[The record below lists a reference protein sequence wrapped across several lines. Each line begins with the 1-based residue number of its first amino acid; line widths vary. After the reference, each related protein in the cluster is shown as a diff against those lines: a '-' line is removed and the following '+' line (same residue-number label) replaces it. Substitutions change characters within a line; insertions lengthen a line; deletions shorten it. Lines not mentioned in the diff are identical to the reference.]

1 MSETRSL
8 FERNL
13 KDFDK
18 LPYIIRDMHDVEV
31 RVEALGLSNIT
42 RGESWLSNLV
52 ANLFGFPK
60 AGENQPI
67 RVVFERHGDS
77 ESLLRDYGKEKF
89 ISHFADHPEPGV
101 IYETF
106 GPLWF
111 EVECVC
117 SEQGI
122 DMDIRSC
129 RLWNKIPIPLF
140 FLPRTDA
147 TERVSGGKYQFDV
160 DISLPLIGR
169 VIWYKGVLKKIS

>member
-1 MSETRSL
+1 MFETRPL

-18 LPYIIRDMHDVEV
+18 LPNIIRDMHDVQD

-42 RGESWLSNLV
+42 RGEGWLSNLI
-52 ANLFGFPK
+52 ANILGFPK
-60 AGENQPI
+60 AGENLPV
-67 RVVFERHGDS
+67 RVVFERDGKA
-77 ESLLRDYGKEKF
+77 ESLLRDYGSEKF
-89 ISHFADHPEPGV
+89 VSHFADHPEPGV
-101 IYETF
+101 LYEIF

-117 SEQGI
+117 TEEGI
-122 DMDIRSC
+122 DMDLRKC
-129 RLWNKIPIPLF
+129 QLWNTVWVPLF

-147 TERVSGGKYQFDV
+147 TERISGGKYQFDV

-169 VIWYKGVLKKIS
+169 VIWYKGVLEKVK

>member
-1 MSETRSL
+1 MFETRPL

-13 KDFDK
+13 KDYDK
-18 LPYIIRDMHDVEV
+18 LPYIIRDMHDVHD
-31 RVEALGLSNIT
+31 RVEAFGLSNIT
-42 RGESWLSNLV
+42 RGKSWLSILV
-52 ANLFGFPK
+52 ANLFDFPK
-60 AGENQPI
+60 AGENQLI

-77 ESLLRDYGKEKF
+77 EILLRDYGSKKF

-101 IYETF
+101 LYETL
-106 GPLWF
+106 GSLWF

-129 RLWNKIPIPLF
+129 RLWNKIPIPLVL
-140 FLPRTDA
+140 LPRIDA
-147 TERVSGGKYQFDV
+147 TERVRGGKYQFDV

-169 VIWYKGVLKKIS
+169 VIWYKGTLEQV